1 MGVFKRIKEQQP
13 VDTEHSMRARAKAK
27 AYEKTPD
34 RFKNASSFQVRL
46 RTGAVYITLTSAGV
60 LINDITT
67 VIMLSAT
74 AAICAGEFYYILRN
88 DAKLPNEAIGIAA
101 AICYPIAMWWAGLK
115 GVAAVTFILLLVL
128 LVWYT
133 YWMRSRITDVCIT
146 LFGAMYTG
154 LMLSGI
160 IVIRQALPEPWGGLL
175 VFLLLLSIWGND
187 AFAYLVGSKIGKHK
201 LAPRTSPKKSWEGF
215 IAGLKPY
222 QAQCGREGFR
232 HDHAG
237 SWRPARPM
245 RFAFPGSGYRCAFAD
260 DGRLLAE
267 HHAVGGSH
275 EYARSGTSEYRSI
288 GIDRIHRHTNIGCG
302 TAAFR
307 PAECGRPGGEQQLRY
322 VVESGA

>member
-13 VDTEHSMRARAKAK
+13 VDTEHSMGARAKAK

-60 LINDITT
+60 LVNDITT

-88 DAKLPNEAIGIAA
+88 DAKLPNEAIGIVG

-215 IAGLKPY
+215 IAGLIFSMGMWVVMSFVPGVTMPIWM
-222 QAQCGREGFR
+222 ALLFGLVCGGMEVLGDLVESRIKR
-232 HDHAG
+232 N
-237 SWRPARPM
+237 
-245 RFAFPGSGYRCAFAD
+245 
-260 DGRLLAE
+260 
-267 HHAVGGSH
+267 VGVKD
-275 EYARSGTSEYRSI
+275 SGTI
-288 GIDRIHRHTNIGCG
+288 MPGHGGLLDRCDSLFLASV
-302 TAAFR
+302 TAALLLTM
-307 PAECGRPGGEQQLRY
+307 GGCLPIT
-322 VVESGA
+322 VL

>member
-13 VDTEHSMRARAKAK
+13 VDTEHSMGARAKAK

-60 LINDITT
+60 LVNDITT

-88 DAKLPNEAIGIAA
+88 DAKLPNEAIGIVG

-133 YWMRSRITDVCIT
+133 YWMRSRITDVCVT

-215 IAGLKPY
+215 IAGLIVSMAIWCIMLAIPGV
-222 QAQCGREGFR
+222 QITVWQCLLFGLVCGLTSVLGDLCESRIKRSVGFK
-232 HDHAG
+232 D
-237 SWRPARPM
+237 
-245 RFAFPGSGYRCAFAD
+245 
-260 DGRLLAE
+260 
-267 HHAVGGSH
+267 
-275 EYARSGTSEYRSI
+275 SGTI
-288 GIDRIHRHTNIGCG
+288 MPGHGGLFDRCDSLMPTAVAAAILLFGFGCLPMP
-302 TAAFR
+302 F
-307 PAECGRPGGEQQLRY
+307 
-322 VVESGA
+322 

>member
-13 VDTEHSMRARAKAK
+13 VDTEHSMGARAKAK

-67 VIMLSAT
+67 VITLSAT

-88 DAKLPNEAIGIAA
+88 DAKLPNEAIGVVA

-115 GVAAVTFILLLVL
+115 GIAAVTFILLLVL

-133 YWMRSRITDVCIT
+133 YWMRSRITDVCVT

-187 AFAYLVGSKIGKHK
+187 AFAYLVGSKFGKHK
-201 LAPRTSPKKSWEGF
+201 LAPKTSPKKSWEGF
-215 IAGLKPY
+215 IAGLIFSMGMWVGMSFVPGVTMPIWM
-222 QAQCGREGFR
+222 ALLFGLVCGGMEVLGDLVESRIKR
-232 HDHAG
+232 N
-237 SWRPARPM
+237 
-245 RFAFPGSGYRCAFAD
+245 
-260 DGRLLAE
+260 
-267 HHAVGGSH
+267 VGVKD
-275 EYARSGTSEYRSI
+275 SGTI
-288 GIDRIHRHTNIGCG
+288 MPGHGGLLDRCDSLFLASV
-302 TAAFR
+302 TAALLLTM
-307 PAECGRPGGEQQLRY
+307 GGCLPIS
-322 VVESGA
+322 VL

>member
-1 MGVFKRIKEQQP
+1 MPGFFRRIKNQEP
-13 VDTEHSMRARAKAK
+13 VNTETSMGARAKAK
-27 AYEKTPD
+27 AYEKTPE

-67 VIMLSAT
+67 VVMLAIT
-74 AAICAGEFYYILRN
+74 AAICAGEFYYILCN
-88 DAKLPNEAIGIAA
+88 DAKLPNEAIGIFA
-101 AICYPIAMWWAGLK
+101 AICYPVSMWLGGLK

-160 IVIRQALPEPWGGLL
+160 VVIRQALPEPWGGLL

-201 LAPRTSPKKSWEGF
+201 LAPKTSPKKSWEGF
-215 IAGLKPY
+215 IAGLIFSMGMWVGMSFVPGVEMPIWM
-222 QAQCGREGFR
+222 ALLFGLVCGGMEVLGDLVESRIKR
-232 HDHAG
+232 N
-237 SWRPARPM
+237 
-245 RFAFPGSGYRCAFAD
+245 
-260 DGRLLAE
+260 
-267 HHAVGGSH
+267 VGVKD
-275 EYARSGTSEYRSI
+275 SGTI
-288 GIDRIHRHTNIGCG
+288 MPGHGGLLDRCDSLFLASV
-302 TAAFR
+302 TAAILLTM
-307 PAECGRPGGEQQLRY
+307 GGCLPN
-322 VVESGA
+322 VIL

>member
-1 MGVFKRIKEQQP
+1 
-13 VDTEHSMRARAKAK
+13 
-27 AYEKTPD
+27 
-34 RFKNASSFQVRL
+34 VRL

-160 IVIRQALPEPWGGLL
+160 IVIRQALPEPSCLFVSLLFQLFPHLLFGLQDLCEQFTGGNAPCAGTENNDLL
-175 VFLLLLSIWGND
+175 RPVRCSDGHFILSAQFMRCLFNILVGCLRFLCKHNINIMIPIDTFLP
-187 AFAYLVGSKIGKHK
+187 ARYLVRVKHK
-201 LAPRTSPKKSWEGF
+201 YYFVA
-215 IAGLKPY
+215 
-222 QAQCGREGFR
+222 
-232 HDHAG
+232 
-237 SWRPARPM
+237 
-245 RFAFPGSGYRCAFAD
+245 
-260 DGRLLAE
+260 
-267 HHAVGGSH
+267 
-275 EYARSGTSEYRSI
+275 
-288 GIDRIHRHTNIGCG
+288 
-302 TAAFR
+302 
-307 PAECGRPGGEQQLRY
+307 
-322 VVESGA
+322 